1 MPGLYYFVGPWQV
14 KIDKNSC
21 KLQRLRRQNRHM
33 GLWPLAFKIL
43 NKPVLKLMGYCSDG
57 VGQKKRNL
65 SIFTRNI
72 TSDIMLQF
80 LSWYLVA
87 DVKSA

>member
-1 MPGLYYFVGPWQV
+1 
-14 KIDKNSC
+14 
-21 KLQRLRRQNRHM
+21 M

-43 NKPVLKLMGYCSDG
+43 NKPLLKLMGYCSDM

-72 TSDIMLQF
+72 TCDIMLQF
-80 LSWYLVA
+80 LL
-87 DVKSA
+87 

>member
-1 MPGLYYFVGPWQV
+1 
-14 KIDKNSC
+14 
-21 KLQRLRRQNRHM
+21 M

-43 NKPVLKLMGYCSDG
+43 NKPLLKLMGYCSDG
-57 VGQKKRNL
+57 VDQKKRNL

-80 LSWYLVA
+80 LL
-87 DVKSA
+87 